1 MKELLRLTKVK
12 RYGKVYTPDYLVNII
27 LDKGHYING
36 NINKKHV
43 IDNSCG
49 DGQFLT
55 YIVDRYCKDYLIN
68 NNDLIELKKQ
78 LETFIHG
85 IEIDNDEL
93 EICRHRCDDIVKKYG
108 LNKVLW
114 NFVNDDSM
122 KINIYDSKMDFVI
135 GNPPYVRI
143 HNLIKEPNLIKNY
156 LFSNKGM
163 TDLYIIFYEIGIK
176 MLNKN
181 GILCYITP
189 SSFFTSLAG
198 LNMRL
203 FLSEYKLIES
213 VCDLKHFQAF
223 NATVYTTIICLN
235 KSKKNECV
243 EYYEFDEKKL
253 KPYFIEKISHN
264 DYFIK
269 NNYYFGPKQKLIFL
283 KKVLLSNKTTNILV
297 KNGYAT
303 LSDKIFINDFD
314 FESKFI
320 IPVIKASKGELKKI
334 FYPYDKEN
342 FLIDELVLKKDL
354 KMYNYLKF
362 NKNNLLKKNHDI
374 SSKNCWYAFGRSQGI
389 KDTYKDKIAINSLIK
404 TTSDLKIVNAPIGTG
419 VYSGLYVVSDKKHFP
434 KIKKALNDNEFGL
447 YISLLGKYKNG
458 GYYTFSSKDVKKYLD
473 YKLKNEEI

>member
-1 MKELLRLTKVK
+1 
-12 RYGKVYTPDYLVNII
+12 
-27 LDKGHYING
+27 
-36 NINKKHV
+36 
-43 IDNSCG
+43 
-49 DGQFLT
+49 
-55 YIVDRYCKDYLIN
+55 
-68 NNDLIELKKQ
+68 
-78 LETFIHG
+78 
-85 IEIDNDEL
+85 
-93 EICRHRCDDIVKKYG
+93 
-108 LNKVLW
+108 
-114 NFVNDDSM
+114 M

-253 KPYFIEKISHN
+253 KPCFIEKISHN

-362 NKNNLLKKNHDI
+362 NKNNLLKKI
-374 SSKNCWYAFGRSQGI
+374 MILVQ
-389 KDTYKDKIAINSLIK
+389 KIVDMHLVEVK
-404 TTSDLKIVNAPIGTG
+404 ELKILIR
-419 VYSGLYVVSDKKHFP
+419 
-434 KIKKALNDNEFGL
+434 IKLQ
-447 YISLLGKYKNG
+447 
-458 GYYTFSSKDVKKYLD
+458 
-473 YKLKNEEI
+473 